1 MAIEK
6 AASEAAGG
14 AKTIDYRTGIGG
26 RGGGGEGR
34 SIDKSPAKTR
44 LAPTCEAFF
53 KLSTKSGN
61 SSEEGG
67 KGGKKWQRIGWGNKT
82 NCGESGKKY
91 EAVHL

>member
-26 RGGGGEGR
+26 VGEGR

-44 LAPTCEAFF
+44 LAPTCEAF
-53 KLSTKSGN
+53 SNYRQRARTAQR
-61 SSEEGG
+61 EE
-67 KGGKKWQRIGWGNKT
+67 KGGKSGKELDWGNKM